1 MKRLSALQSRSPR
14 PYDSDLEPIE
24 KSAGLRQ
31 IWASLRLLRDADRLP
46 YGRAIKRV
54 CLGPLEQVYR
64 PRSFAG
70 PRQSRGS
77 SGKGFRRWPNP
88 DIDAWPIPPTQ
99 YPCAGTYGRV
109 TAETLE
115 DTGLVGRLGL
125 PPFSCKIGQ

>member
-1 MKRLSALQSRSPR
+1 MKRLSALQSRTSSPSR
-14 PYDSDLEPIE
+14 N
-24 KSAGLRQ
+24 
-31 IWASLRLLRDADRLP
+31 RLD
-46 YGRAIKRV
+46 YGRFGRRFVFYVTLIVYLTGVLLSAFAWDLWSKSTGRDLLPV
-54 CLGPLEQVYR
+54 HDNLEVH
-64 PRSFAG
+64 P
-70 PRQSRGS
+70 
-77 SGKGFRRWPNP
+77 GKGFRRWPNP

>member
-77 SGKGFRRWPNP
+77 SGKGFRRWL
-88 DIDAWPIPPTQ
+88 ILTSML
-99 YPCAGTYGRV
+99 GRYRQRSIL
-109 TAETLE
+109 A
-115 DTGLVGRLGL
+115 LVLMVA
-125 PPFSCKIGQ
+125 